1 MNELL
6 KVTENFNF
14 YFGTN
19 FDCLTVSR
27 ILVKGD
33 EIIEAEG
40 LDTHEYDEMFY
51 GLIEQEALRD
61 Q

>member
-1 MNELL
+1 MNKLL

-14 YFGTN
+14 YFGTS
-19 FDCLTVSR
+19 FDCVTVSR